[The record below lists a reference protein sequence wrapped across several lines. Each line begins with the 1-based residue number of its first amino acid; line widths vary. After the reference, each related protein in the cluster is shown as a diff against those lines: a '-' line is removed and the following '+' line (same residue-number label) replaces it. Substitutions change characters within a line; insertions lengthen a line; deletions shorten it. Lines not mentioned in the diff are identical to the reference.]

1 MFLRVGFRV
10 FDLISV
16 IIGLFWDFI
25 YFIFLMFVFVWYVFL
40 INKLGDDYWL
50 YYFLLIINGKCNI
63 VWNMSKNNLFLLL

>member
-25 YFIFLMFVFVWYVFL
+25 YFIYLMFVFVWYVFL

>member
-10 FDLISV
+10 FDFISV
-16 IIGLFWDFI
+16 IIGLVWDFI
-25 YFIFLMFVFVWYVFL
+25 YFIYLMFVFVWYVFL